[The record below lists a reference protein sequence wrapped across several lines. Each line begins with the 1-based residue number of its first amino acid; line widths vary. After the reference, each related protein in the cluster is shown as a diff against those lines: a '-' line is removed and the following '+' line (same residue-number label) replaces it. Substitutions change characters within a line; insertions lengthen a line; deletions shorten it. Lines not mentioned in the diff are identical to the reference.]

1 MEINLSPDTVKK
13 WIAVLVLLVLAI
25 GAFYAIQNGLLDDL
39 AAIISGQHDIEQQE
53 HPGMDA
59 AITGIEAVF
68 TLDYEESEEDWL
80 ARVCAVSTESGC
92 TMAET
97 WLAPSMTKIKTDAQA
112 KTGSSA
118 DAIRLVD
125 SGVETDGV
133 ADEEV
138 TGYSWEVWEVA
149 LSFEAPWED
158 AEEIKNLFVQVS
170 NEDGGW
176 KFVRILFDEEAKK
189 YAEETTDV
197 Q

>member
-1 MEINLSPDTVKK
+1 MEINLTPGTLKK
-13 WIAVLVLLVLAI
+13 WAGVLALLI
-25 GAFYAIQNGLLDDL
+25 LVVGVFYAYQSGLLSSFLSQAETEDQL
-39 AAIISGQHDIEQQE
+39 Q
-53 HPGMDA
+53 PGADA

-68 TLDYEESEEDWL
+68 TLDYEESEDDWL

>member
-1 MEINLSPDTVKK
+1 MEINLTPGTLKK
-13 WIAVLVLLVLAI
+13 WAGVLALLI
-25 GAFYAIQNGLLDDL
+25 LVVGVFYAYQSGFLSSFLSQVEADDQL
-39 AAIISGQHDIEQQE
+39 QLGA
-53 HPGMDA
+53 DA
-59 AITGIEAVF
+59 AITGIEVVF
-68 TLDYEESEEDWL
+68 TLDYEESEDDWL

>member
-1 MEINLSPDTVKK
+1 MEINLTPGTLKK
-13 WIAVLVLLVLAI
+13 WAGVLALLI
-25 GAFYAIQNGLLDDL
+25 LVVGVFYAYQSGFLSSFLSQVEADDQL
-39 AAIISGQHDIEQQE
+39 QLGA
-53 HPGMDA
+53 DA

-149 LSFEAPWED
+149 LSFDAPWED

>member
-1 MEINLSPDTVKK
+1 MEINLTPGTLKK
-13 WIAVLVLLVLAI
+13 WAGVLALLI
-25 GAFYAIQNGLLDDL
+25 LVVGVFYAYQSGFLSSFLSQVEADDQL
-39 AAIISGQHDIEQQE
+39 QLGA
-53 HPGMDA
+53 DA